1 MNYLEYDEVN
11 ENGNE
16 SYGHVI
22 QTSPSINLKM
32 LNASNMPSQENYA
45 KLSYQGPQENEYS
58 QLPANTVVSN
68 LLNNFVLKW
77 L

>member
-1 MNYLEYDEVN
+1 MNYLEYDEIN

-22 QTSPSINLKM
+22 QTSRSINLKM

-68 LLNNFVLKW
+68 LLNNFVLK
-77 L
+77 

>member
-1 MNYLEYDEVN
+1 MNYLEYDEIN

-22 QTSPSINLKM
+22 QTSRSINLKM

-45 KLSYQGPQENEYS
+45 KLSYQGPQENEYR

-68 LLNNFVLKW
+68 LLNNFVLK
-77 L
+77 

>member
-1 MNYLEYDEVN
+1 MDFLEYDEIN

-16 SYGHVI
+16 SYGHAR
-22 QTSPSINLKM
+22 QTSPNINLNM
-32 LNASNMPSQENYA
+32 LNGSNVPSQENYA

-68 LLNNFVLKW
+68 PLNNTVLN
-77 L
+77 